1 MEDKEKPF
9 LLVPNNSTVTKA
21 SLTSLIQRRNRAVR
35 EFPGIVKEI
44 LNGVSF
50 IEITPPII
58 RSIKQEVP
66 EASVSSVIKI
76 YANLRVQDTVAIHF
90 QDGEWKLST
99 HLSKDIYETTL
110 HTETQKRL
118 LYESNEIATPLK
130 KRASKRM
137 LEKWLQ
143 IPSSE
148 STPWAIPGRLE
159 NGQKLISK
167 KILDWCV
174 TSGGSSFYPTLQQGF
189 PNMNDWGNHP
199 QYQGMHYFGI
209 FAEDDQFLSVAIA
222 QEEHKALIEAWS
234 DVMKNF
240 AHPKHI
246 GGSTA
251 SKSSLPT
258 QNPLQ
263 PIPSASSASVP
274 VTQTTALAQS
284 TEHIS
289 VLPPE
294 VPSAL
299 LQQITSFQLPLPS
312 LPLDATMSTLAA
324 WTQSDNPALQSRS
337 TDFFLMILSGGDA
350 VRNGHEIRPIW
361 NNWHTKTDLIER
373 LCSLVE
379 SGEEASA
386 IRGLVGK
393 PFADP
398 IIATSVSDQLL
409 LRWRRRLVQTHNL
422 QFSELQIPR
431 PCAPKIEEYRREMRF
446 RGLNCADTWLD
457 RLLLCVQTASALG
470 MMVLLRGTTE
480 QAHAITKIL
489 QDVFAHADAD
499 IVRVPRKK
507 TLLLGKPSNTDSI
520 FLHSD
525 FTLAIRKG
533 GHHQRYGEIG
543 VWNPHF
549 ILLEGLGNHGKLD
562 SFLSLITQL
571 YFGHG
576 SRLYSEEENSK
587 YIQEYENLVTSDSMT
602 EKERLRRDQLE
613 AFFSAEL
620 LGGRSMEEAWR
631 LYASPNTVF
640 LGHLDQIN
648 GDTIELAHHALVLD
662 IPNIPVA
669 NIMEFLQ
676 KRKDIPSR
684 IVEIPRKRLPKQ
696 TWHAFPVAREQIM
709 RIFEYL
715 QPCNIGNIETI
726 AKQIGLLLAT
736 ADAWQMP
743 DGNLLAAHIS
753 LSILLPRVRCT
764 PAELQQ
770 ALNNISSI
778 ENLSPQLQQIL
789 GHWRVTLQKLAARED
804 MVHGFML

>member
-1 MEDKEKPF
+1 MEEKEKPF

-21 SLTSLIQRRNRAVR
+21 SLTTLIQRKNRSIR
-35 EFPGIVKEI
+35 EFPGVVKEV
-44 LNGVSF
+44 LNGVAF
-50 IEITPPII
+50 IEITSPII
-58 RSIKQEVP
+58 RTIKQEVP

-99 HLSKDIYETTL
+99 HLSKDVYETNL

-118 LYESNEIATPLK
+118 LYESTEIATPLK

-137 LEKWLQ
+137 LERWLQ

-199 QYQGMHYFGI
+199 QYNGMHYFGI

-234 DVMKNF
+234 DIMKSF

-246 GGSTA
+246 TAPTSTKPSPNTTSNTSTVA
-251 SKSSLPT
+251 ITVLP
-258 QNPLQ
+258 QQ
-263 PIPSASSASVP
+263 PDQV
-274 VTQTTALAQS
+274 
-284 TEHIS
+284 S

-361 NNWHTKTDLIER
+361 TNWHTKTDLIER

-431 PCAPKIEEYRREMRF
+431 PSAPKIEEYRREMRF

-457 RLLLCVQTASALG
+457 RLLLCVQTASSLG
-470 MMVLLRGTTE
+470 MMVLLRGSTE
-480 QAHAITKIL
+480 QAQALTKIL

-499 IVRVPRKK
+499 IVRIPRKK
-507 TLLLGKPSNTDSI
+507 TLLLGKPSSTDGV

-525 FTLAIRKG
+525 FALAIRKG

-562 SFLSLITQL
+562 SFISLLPQL
-571 YFGHG
+571 YFGQG
-576 SRLYSEEENSK
+576 ARLYSEEDNAK
-587 YIQEYENLVTSDSMT
+587 YMHEYENLVSSDILT
-602 EKERLRRDQLE
+602 EKERQRRDQLE

-620 LGGRSMEEAWR
+620 LGGRSIDEAWR

-648 GDTIELAHHALVLD
+648 SDTIELAHNALILD
-662 IPNIPVA
+662 IPNIPA
-669 NIMEFLQ
+669 SNIMDMLQ

-696 TWHAFPVAREQIM
+696 TWHAFPIAREQIM

-736 ADAWQMP
+736 ADAWQIP

-753 LSILLPRVRCT
+753 LSILLPRVRCS

-770 ALNNISSI
+770 ALDNISNI
-778 ENLSPQLQQIL
+778 ENLSPQLHQIL
-789 GHWRVTLQKLAARED
+789 GHWRVALQKIALRED
-804 MVHGFML
+804 LVHGFMF